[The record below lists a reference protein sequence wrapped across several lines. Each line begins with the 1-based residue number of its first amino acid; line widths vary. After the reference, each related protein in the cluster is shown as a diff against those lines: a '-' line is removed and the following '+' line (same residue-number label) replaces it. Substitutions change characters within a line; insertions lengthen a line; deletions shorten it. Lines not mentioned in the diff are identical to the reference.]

1 MSRFMLSYV
10 DRPSPVHRL
19 TGATKLIVFLLWSV
33 LTMAGYDTRVM
44 LIMSVLG
51 IAAFGVSKIRFRDVA
66 FIFKML
72 ILFMII
78 NIITIYLFAPE
89 QGVEVYGTRHII
101 LKGIGRFTLTREQ
114 LFYEFNILLKYS
126 MMVPMAIILIVTTHP
141 SEFAASLNRIG
152 VNYSIAYAVSL
163 ALRYIPDVQRD
174 YESISQ
180 AQQAR
185 GIELSRKV
193 SWVKRLKGASA
204 ILLPLVFSS
213 LDRIDVV
220 SHAMELRS
228 FGKHKRRTWYSG
240 RPFTRADALV
250 LILGVILFCL
260 GIWFTF
266 KDGSRFYNPFV

>member
-1 MSRFMLSYV
+1 MLSYI

-19 TGATKLIVFLLWSV
+19 SGATKLIVFLLWSV

-44 LIMSVLG
+44 LVMSVLSIG
-51 IAAFGVSKIRFRDVA
+51 VFILFGTKLRNVG

-72 ILFMII
+72 VLFMVI

-89 QGVEVYGTRHII
+89 QGVAIYGSRHRII
-101 LKGIGRFTLTREQ
+101 NGIGRFTLTKEQ

-141 SEFAASLNRIG
+141 SEFAASLNRVG
-152 VNYSIAYAVSL
+152 VHYSIAYAVSL

-185 GIELSRKV
+185 GVELSRKV
-193 SWVKRLKGASA
+193 SWIKRLKGAST

-213 LDRIDVV
+213 LDRIDVI

-240 RPFTRADALV
+240 RPFTGADVLV
-250 LILGVILFCL
+250 LIIAGLLFALGMWVTC
-260 GIWFTF
+260 
-266 KDGSRFYNPFV
+266 KDGDRFYNPFTT

>member
-1 MSRFMLSYV
+1 MSRFMLSYI
-10 DRPSPVHRL
+10 DRPSPVHKL
-19 TGATKLIVFLLWSV
+19 SGAAKLIVFLLWSV

-44 LIMSVLG
+44 LVMSVLS
-51 IAAFGVSKIRFRDVA
+51 IAVFIVSGTKFRDVA

-72 ILFMII
+72 VFFMVI

-89 QGVEVYGTRHII
+89 QGVVIYGTRHYI
-101 LKGIGRFTLTREQ
+101 LKGMGRFTLTKEQ

-141 SEFAASLNRIG
+141 SEFAASLNRVG
-152 VNYSIAYAVSL
+152 VHYSIAYSVSL
-163 ALRYIPDVQRD
+163 AMRYIPDVQRD

-185 GIELSRKV
+185 GVELSRKV
-193 SWVKRLKGASA
+193 SLAKRLKGAA
-204 ILLPLVFSS
+204 RILLPLVFSS
-213 LDRIDVV
+213 LDRIDVI

-240 RPFTRADALV
+240 RPFTGADVLV
-250 LILGVILFCL
+250 LIIAALLFALGMWI
-260 GIWFTF
+260 TF
-266 KDGSRFYNPFV
+266 KDGSRFYNPFL